1 MLLATP
7 CLESLA
13 HDSGACP
20 VHAVVFQF
28 RPHADQRDAYFALVA
43 QLRPELQ
50 RIDGFLENERFA
62 SVADPSWL
70 LSLSLWR
77 DEAAILR
84 WRQHALHRVAQVRGK
99 REVFAGYRLRV
110 CEVIEAGG
118 AEELRLAIGR
128 DLVPARDGE
137 PFDSITEPGR
147 RLVLGGTQPPACGEV
162 ERRLGLRIVRDY
174 GFGERPPA
182 VRS

>member
-1 MLLATP
+1 M
-7 CLESLA
+7 
-13 HDSGACP
+13 
-20 VHAVVFQF
+20 HAVVFQF
-28 RPHADQRDAYFALVA
+28 RPHPDQRDTYFALVA
-43 QLRPELQ
+43 KLRPELQ

-62 SVADPSWL
+62 SAADPSWL

-84 WRQHALHRVAQVRGK
+84 WRQHAEHRVAQVRGK

-110 CEVIEAGG
+110 CELVDTVG
-118 AEELRLAIGR
+118 AEDLRLTIGR
-128 DLVPARDGE
+128 DLAPAGGGE

-147 RLVLGGTQPPACGEV
+147 RLVLGGTQPPAGTEV
-162 ERRLGLRIVRDY
+162 ERQLALRIVRDY

-182 VRS
+182 SSGKEGKVSSASPSIWS